1 MLATLCAARTLPA
14 VHAATLVVAHARP
27 SLLTDMLRGLAA
39 AAPLDMQRF
48 VEAQAAL
55 GGEGAGAPGAGAGAA
70 AAAAA
75 AALGSPGAPAA
86 CLPSSLPSTTPWGAK
101 SCFREALRE
110 LRALSAR
117 KTGARG
123 PRAGIVSSGSG
134 SGSGSG
140 SSGSGG
146 GDCGGAQ
153 GSAAVAVPASPLASL
168 AAAEAAEAA
177 AAALAPSAP
186 SPQEENSG
194 AQGGAG
200 SALLRDCSSGAG
212 AGPGAGAGAALLPP
226 LPLSIRSPSS
236 TLHSPFSAHKPRSSL
251 GFGRKSLTP
260 NSVGLGGALHYRS
273 SLGSTSANRQRA
285 LQPLPLFLAALSM
298 ASEGEGG
305 CAMALSSV
313 GSRSVSLGGGA
324 SASSA
329 ASPGQ
334 LLDHQLFVSRHFFS
348 EEGEAGVRASSAP
361 TSLTV

>member
-55 GGEGAGAPGAGAGAA
+55 GGEGAGAAAGAA
-70 AAAAA
+70 AV
-75 AALGSPGAPAA
+75 GSPGAPAA
-86 CLPSSLPSTTPWGAK
+86 CPPGSLPSSTPWGAK

-123 PRAGIVSSGSG
+123 PRAGIISSGSGSSGSG

-140 SSGSGG
+140 GGSGSG
-146 GDCGGAQ
+146 CGGAE
-153 GSAAVAVPASPLASL
+153 GSAAVAGPASPLASL
-168 AAAEAAEAA
+168 AEAEAA
-177 AAALAPSAP
+177 AAALASSAP
-186 SPQEENSG
+186 SPQEENG
-194 AQGGAG
+194 GVQGGTG
-200 SALLRDCSSGAG
+200 SAPLRECSSGAG
-212 AGPGAGAGAALLPP
+212 GGAGAAGPALLPP
-226 LPLSIRSPSS
+226 LSLSIRSPSS

-260 NSVGLGGALHYRS
+260 NSVGLGGALHFRS
-273 SLGSTSANRQRA
+273 SLGSTSANRQRS
-285 LQPLPLFLAALSM
+285 LQPLPLFLAALSI

-313 GSRSVSLGGGA
+313 GRSASLGGGA
-324 SASSA
+324 SSSVG
-329 ASPGQ
+329 SPGQ
-334 LLDHQLFVSRHFFS
+334 QLDHQLFVSRHFFS
-348 EEGEAGVRASSAP
+348 EEGEVGGRTSSAP